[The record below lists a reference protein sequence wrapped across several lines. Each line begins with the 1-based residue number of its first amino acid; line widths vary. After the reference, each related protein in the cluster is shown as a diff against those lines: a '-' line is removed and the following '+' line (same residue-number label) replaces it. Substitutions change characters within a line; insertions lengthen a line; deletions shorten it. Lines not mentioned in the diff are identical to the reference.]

1 MHVFIEK
8 ENKKLSLKF
17 SSTVKVL
24 LKKLK
29 INPESVIVSRNNE
42 LVTEEVVLK
51 DSDTIKIMSVVSG
64 G

>member
-8 ENKKLSLKF
+8 ENKKLTLKF